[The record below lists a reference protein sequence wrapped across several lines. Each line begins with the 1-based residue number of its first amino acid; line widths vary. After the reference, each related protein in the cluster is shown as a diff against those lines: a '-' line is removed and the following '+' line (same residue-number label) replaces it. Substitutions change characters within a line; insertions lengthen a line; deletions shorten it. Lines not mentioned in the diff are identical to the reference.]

1 MDTEKL
7 KETTAKGKRGM
18 TPNRFLSVRKRV
30 DSFGWIG
37 MFPQEGYG
45 KRGCGCS
52 NEP

>member
-37 MFPQEGYG
+37 DVSSGGIWE
-45 KRGCGCS
+45 KRLRLLQ
-52 NEP
+52 